1 MKKRLALTAPLLLL
15 ATTFCHARTL
25 TLAEADAIIVVLIV
39 IVIVLL
45 VLGGFGLHYNR
56 VISRRNE
63 QLLRILNAL
72 DDYRAIV
79 ADGALSLD
87 EQEDVLKSH
96 QSKRTAAKAV
106 KTTAAKAKTAAK
118 TAEKKVAAKVE
129 KTVAK
134 VEKTAAKAK
143 TSKMTF
149 VIQSPM
155 GGNITPEEIAKK
167 VGSADTVYI
176 RVDENKAYWVKG
188 EETGSVDL
196 W

>member
-1 MKKRLALTAPLLLL
+1 MEKTVKTKA
-15 ATTFCHARTL
+15 
-25 TLAEADAIIVVLIV
+25 ADAAKTVKKEAKKVEKAV
-39 IVIVLL
+39 KT
-45 VLGGFGLHYNR
+45 
-56 VISRRNE
+56 E
-63 QLLRILNAL
+63 EA
-72 DDYRAIV
+72 
-79 ADGALSLD
+79 
-87 EQEDVLKSH
+87 K
-96 QSKRTAAKAV
+96 AAKAV
-106 KTTAAKAKTAAK
+106 KTTAAKAKTTAR
-118 TAEKKVAAKVE
+118 TAEKKVA
-129 KTVAK
+129 AK